1 MNRIIFLNKLWEEHF
16 TNYVYFS
23 QITSLKA
30 PIYNNLRTIRFVGC
44 FFIYGYQIEKGINLD
59 NLLDIYKRTF
69 YNIANL

>member
-30 PIYNNLRTIRFVGC
+30 PIYNNLRTIRIVGC